1 MALFVTG
8 KKFIREVETAGA
20 VGVYVPLEGGFEGR
34 YKRRIRAA
42 GYATMFVSAPGLG
55 DLASYMTGIHGVR
68 PAHVGKNAIRTYFLP
83 PFVSYH
89 LENLPPKVK
98 GLVLWMY
105 DGQTGMNLI
114 PSTCNTTGTLWEYP
128 LVADVGLRLWP
139 GEYPLVANQSPHPL
153 N

>member
-20 VGVYVPLEGGFEGR
+20 VGVYVPLEGGYEGR
-34 YKRRIRAA
+34 YKRRMRAA
-42 GYATMFVSAPGLG
+42 GYATLFISAPGMG
-55 DLASYMTGIHGVR
+55 DLASYLTGVHGVR
-68 PAHVGKNAIRTYFLP
+68 PAHVGKNPIRTYFLP

-105 DGQTGMNLI
+105 DGQRLSQEELAYLCDLTQTEPRLKVVIELGGARDFVWKPL
-114 PSTCNTTGTLWEYP
+114 TTVL
-128 LVADVGLRLWP
+128 A
-139 GEYPLVANQSPHPL
+139 AA
-153 N
+153 